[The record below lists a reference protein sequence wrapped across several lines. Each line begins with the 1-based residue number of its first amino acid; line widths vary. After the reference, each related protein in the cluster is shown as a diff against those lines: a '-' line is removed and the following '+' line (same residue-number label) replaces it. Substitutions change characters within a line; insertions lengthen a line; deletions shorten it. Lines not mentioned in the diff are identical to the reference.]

1 MGHDRPRKTMTNQI
15 TGYHF
20 TGATLRNGEPI
31 PPIGEWLIHT
41 GEISPCSSGL
51 HASVKVFDALQY
63 APGPMLH
70 KVILAGEL
78 QPHGDPVDKYV
89 GRKRKILAT
98 IDATQLLW
106 DFARWCALSV
116 ADKWD
121 CPPTVRKYL
130 ETGDETLRDA
140 AWGAAWGAARAAA
153 RAAAWADAWADARA
167 DARDDARDAA
177 RDAARAAARD
187 AARAAAWDAARAD
200 ARDAAWDAAWDA
212 ASDAQSK
219 HLQSMVKEEMKGL

>member
-1 MGHDRPRKTMTNQI
+1 MKKQI

-20 TGATLRNGEPI
+20 TGTTLKNGEPI
-31 PPIGEWLIHT
+31 PRPGVWLIHK
-41 GEISPCSSGL
+41 GEIMPCSSGL

-78 QPHGDPVDKYV
+78 QSHGNPIDKYV
-89 GRKRKILAT
+89 GRKRKILSS

-121 CPPTVRKYL
+121 CPPTVRQYL
-130 ETGDETLRDA
+130 ETGDETLR
-140 AWGAAWGAARAAA
+140 
-153 RAAAWADAWADARA
+153 
-167 DARDDARDAA
+167 
-177 RDAARAAARD
+177 AAARD
-187 AARAAAWDAARAD
+187 AAWTAARAAASRSAAMTAAWAAAGAAAMTAARNA
-200 ARDAAWDAAWDA
+200 ARNAASRSAAWDAAWTAARDA
-212 ASDAQSK
+212 AEDAQRK
-219 HLQSMVKEEMKGL
+219 HLQSMVNGAMKGL

>member
-1 MGHDRPRKTMTNQI
+1 MTNQI

-20 TGATLRNGEPI
+20 TSATLRNGEPI
-31 PPIGEWLIHT
+31 PKPGVWLVHT

-51 HASVKVFDALQY
+51 HASVKVFDALTY

-130 ETGDETLRDA
+130 ETGDETLR
-140 AWGAAWGAARAAA
+140 
-153 RAAAWADAWADARA
+153 
-167 DARDDARDAA
+167 
-177 RDAARAAARD
+177 
-187 AARAAAWDAARAD
+187 AAAWDAAWA
-200 ARDAAWDAAWDA
+200 
-212 ASDAQSK
+212 AQSK
-219 HLQSMVKEEMKGL
+219 QLESMVKEAMKGL